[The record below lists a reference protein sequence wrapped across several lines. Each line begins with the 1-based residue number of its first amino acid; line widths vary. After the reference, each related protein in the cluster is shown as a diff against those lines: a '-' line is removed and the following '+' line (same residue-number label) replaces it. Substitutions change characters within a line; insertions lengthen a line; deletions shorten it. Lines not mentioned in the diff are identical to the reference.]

1 MEENQYLIPAN
12 SKKSMLI
19 LGYFT
24 AVDLVVFLMGV
35 AFTLILLFLVQ
46 TSTIKLLIL
55 VILPGLIS
63 ALLVLPVP
71 HYHNVMQLLTNFY
84 DYYTKSRMYCWKGW
98 CATSEEEN

>member
-24 AVDLVVFLMGV
+24 PVDLVVFIMGV
-35 AFTLILLFLVQ
+35 AFTMILLFIVQ
-46 TSTIKLLIL
+46 TSTIKLLLL
-55 VILPGLIS
+55 VILPALIS

-84 DYYTKSRMYCWKGW
+84 DYYTKNRKYCWKGW
-98 CATSEEEN
+98 CATSED